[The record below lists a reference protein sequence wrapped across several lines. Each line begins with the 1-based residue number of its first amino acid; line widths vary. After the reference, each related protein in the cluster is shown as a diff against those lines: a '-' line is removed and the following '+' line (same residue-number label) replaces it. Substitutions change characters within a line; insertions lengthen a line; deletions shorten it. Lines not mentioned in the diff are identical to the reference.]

1 MIRASAPGKINL
13 VFQVGSLQGDGYHPV
28 NSLYLELELREQV
41 TLTKTN
47 KAVNIS
53 VTSDSLPQ
61 RHVNSVPLDSSNLV
75 YQVGKRMF
83 EDAGID
89 FHGLDIAIDK
99 SVPVAGGMAGGS
111 ADAAAMIVATNTF
124 LHEEYDSPLQS
135 KSDLIE
141 LAKQFGSD
149 VPFSLVGGL
158 AIGRNRGEQL
168 EVLEP
173 LSFDAYFVL
182 AISSEGLSTPQV
194 FHRFD
199 EIGVSSEFTDL
210 KKPISSLTELA
221 SLMSNDLESAAISLL
236 PSIRNSLDVLE
247 LAGAKKAMLSGSGPT
262 VFGLFDSKE
271 LAEQAVQTLMQM
283 GMTALVVQPSYGG
296 TRLES

>member
-1 MIRASAPGKINL
+1 
-13 VFQVGSLQGDGYHPV
+13 
-28 NSLYLELELREQV
+28 
-41 TLTKTN
+41 
-47 KAVNIS
+47 
-53 VTSDSLPQ
+53 
-61 RHVNSVPLDSSNLV
+61 
-75 YQVGKRMF
+75 
-83 EDAGID
+83 
-89 FHGLDIAIDK
+89 
-99 SVPVAGGMAGGS
+99 
-111 ADAAAMIVATNTF
+111 MIVATNTF

-236 PSIRNSLDVLE
+236 PSIRNGLDVLE